1 MSAVLRITHIDVRP
15 LRRDISTLDIFL
27 ENVGV
32 EPVDSGA
39 LLVHE
44 LLPDGSAHPCE
55 LYMKSLCP
63 GEKIELIHAIQ
74 GPIRGIDLK
83 GFRSL
88 DGAVTP
94 SLSGLLS
101 WWQSPWSL
109 KAA

>member
-1 MSAVLRITHIDVRP
+1 MNAVLRITHIDVRP
-15 LRRDISTLDIFL
+15 LRRDISTLGISL

-44 LLPDGSAHPCE
+44 LLTDGSAHPCE
-55 LYMKSLCP
+55 LYIKSLCP
-63 GEKIELIHAIQ
+63 GEKIELFHAIQ

-88 DGAVTP
+88 DGAVTS